1 MPFDVLISNQKDN
14 TNHQNITP
22 ISKSVLLAPH
32 SNHPVIEI
40 ATYSETDVY
49 ECYIRGFETKI
60 VMRRTKD
67 DWINITQVFKIA
79 QFSKTKRT
87 KILEKE
93 SNDMQH
99 EKVQGG
105 YGRFQGTWIP
115 LDSAKFLVNKYEI
128 IDPVV
133 NSILTFQFDP
143 NNPPPKRSKN
153 SILRKTSPGTK
164 ITSPSSYNKTPRKK
178 NSSSS
183 TSATTTAANKKGK
196 KNASINQP
204 NPSPLQNLV
213 FQTPQ
218 QFQVN
223 SSMNIMNNNDNHT
236 TMNFNNDTR
245 HNLINNISN
254 NSNQSTII
262 QQQKSIHENSFNNN
276 YSATQKPLQFF
287 PIPTNLQNKNV
298 ALNNPNNNDSNSY
311 SHNIDNVIN
320 SSNNNNNGNN
330 NNLIIVPDGP
340 MQSQQQ
346 QQHHHHEYL
355 TNNFNHSMMDSITNG
370 NSKKRRKKLNQSNE
384 QQFYNQQEK
393 IQRHFKL
400 MKQPLLWQSFHNP
413 NDHHNEYC
421 DSNGSN
427 NNNNTVAS
435 NGSSIEVF
443 SSNENDNSMNMS
455 SRSMT
460 PFSAGNT
467 SSQNKLENKMTD
479 QEYKQTILTIL
490 SSERS
495 SDVDQALLAT
505 LYPAPKNFNINFEID
520 DQGHTPLH
528 WATAMANIPLIK
540 MLITLNANALQ
551 CNKLGFNCITKSIF
565 YNNCYKENAF
575 DEIISILKI
584 CLITPDVNGR
594 LPFHYLIE
602 LSVNKSKNPMII
614 KSYMDS
620 IILSLGQQDYNL
632 LKICLN
638 YQDNIGNTPLHLSA
652 LNLNFE
658 VYNRLVYLGAS
669 TDILNLD
676 NESPASIMN
685 KFNTPAGGS
694 NSRNNNTKADRK
706 LARNLPQKNYYQ
718 QQQQQQQPQNNV
730 KIPKIIKTQH
740 PDKEDSTADVN
751 IAKTDSEVNES
762 QYLHS
767 NQPNSTNMNTIMD
780 DLSNINS
787 FVTSSVIKDIK
798 STPSKILENSPI
810 LYRRRSQSISDEKEK
825 AKDNENQVEKKKDPL
840 NSVKT
845 AMPSLES
852 PSSLLPIQ
860 MSPLGKYSKPLSQQI
875 NKLNTKVSSLQRIM
889 GEEIKNLDNEVVET
903 ESSISNNKKRLITI
917 AHQIEDAFDSVS
929 NKTPI
934 NAISD
939 LQSRIKE
946 TSSKLNSE
954 KQNFIQSLEKS
965 QALKLATIVQDEE
978 SKVDMNTNSSSHPEK
993 QEDEE
998 PIPKSTSETSSPK
1011 NTKADA
1017 KFSNTVQESYDVNE
1031 TLRLATELTILQFKR
1046 RMTTLKISEAK
1057 SKINSSVK
1065 LDKYRNLIG
1074 ITIENIDS
1082 KLDDIEKDLRANA

>member
-14 TNHQNITP
+14 ASHQNITP

-178 NSSSS
+178 NSNSS
-183 TSATTTAANKKGK
+183 TSTTTTAANKKGK

-223 SSMNIMNNNDNHT
+223 SSINIMNNNDNHT

-254 NSNQSTII
+254 NNSSQSTII
-262 QQQKSIHENSFNNN
+262 QQQKSIHENSFSNN

-287 PIPTNLQNKNV
+287 PIPTNLQNKNITQ
-298 ALNNPNNNDSNSY
+298 NNTNNNDSNSY

-320 SSNNNNNGNN
+320 SNSNNN

-340 MQSQQQ
+340 MQSQQ
-346 QQHHHHEYL
+346 HHEYM
-355 TNNFNHSMMDSITNG
+355 TNNFNHSMMDSTTNG

-400 MKQPLLWQSFHNP
+400 MKQPLLWQSFQNT
-413 NDHHNEYC
+413 NDHNNEYC

-460 PFSAGNT
+460 PFSAGNN
-467 SSQNKLENKMTD
+467 SSQNKLGNQMTD

-685 KFNTPAGGS
+685 KFNTPADGS
-694 NSRNNNTKADRK
+694 NINETKTDQKLLRNIPKKHR
-706 LARNLPQKNYYQ
+706 YQ
-718 QQQQQQQPQNNV
+718 QQQQQRQSNV

-740 PDKEDSTADVN
+740 HDKEDSTPDIN
-751 IAKTDSEVNES
+751 LAKPDSEVNES

-780 DLSNINS
+780 DLSTINS

-810 LYRRRSQSISDEKEK
+810 LYRRRSQSIPDDKEKEK
-825 AKDNENQVEKKKDPL
+825 DHENQGEKKRDPL
-840 NSVKT
+840 TSVKP
-845 AMPSLES
+845 AMPLLES
-852 PSSLLPIQ
+852 PSTLLPIQ
-860 MSPLGKYSKPLSQQI
+860 TSPLRKYSKPLSQQI
-875 NKLNTKVSSLQRIM
+875 DTLNTKVSSLQKLM
-889 GEEIKNLDNEVVET
+889 GEEIKNLDNEIIET
-903 ESSISNNKKRLITI
+903 ESSISNTKKRSITI
-917 AHQIEDAFDSVS
+917 AHQIENAFDSVS

-934 NAISD
+934 NSISD

-978 SKVDMNTNSSSHPEK
+978 SKVDIDPSSRLHPGK
-993 QEDEE
+993 HEDVE
-998 PIPKSTSETSSPK
+998 PTATLKSETSSPK
-1011 NTKADA
+1011 SAKADTILSTDA
-1017 KFSNTVQESYDVNE
+1017 QDSYDINE

-1046 RMTTLKISEAK
+1046 RMTTLKISEAR

>member
-14 TNHQNITP
+14 ASHQNITP

-178 NSSSS
+178 NSNSS
-183 TSATTTAANKKGK
+183 TSTTTTAANKKGK

-218 QFQVN
+218 QFQAN
-223 SSMNIMNNNDNHT
+223 SSINIMNNNDNHT

-245 HNLINNISN
+245 HSLINNISN
-254 NSNQSTII
+254 NNSSQSTII
-262 QQQKSIHENSFNNN
+262 QQQKSIHENSFSNN

-287 PIPTNLQNKNV
+287 PIPTNLQNKNITQ
-298 ALNNPNNNDSNSY
+298 NNPNNNDNNSY

-320 SSNNNNNGNN
+320 SNSNNN

-340 MQSQQQ
+340 MQSQQ
-346 QQHHHHEYL
+346 HHEYM
-355 TNNFNHSMMDSITNG
+355 TNNFNHSMMDSTING
-370 NSKKRRKKLNQSNE
+370 NSKKRRKKLNPSNE

-400 MKQPLLWQSFHNP
+400 MKQPLLWQSFQNP

-421 DSNGSN
+421 DGNGSN

-467 SSQNKLENKMTD
+467 SSQNKLGNKMTD

-685 KFNTPAGGS
+685 KFNTAADGS
-694 NSRNNNTKADRK
+694 NNNETKTDQKLLRNIPKKHR
-706 LARNLPQKNYYQ
+706 YQ
-718 QQQQQQQPQNNV
+718 QQQQQQRQSNV

-740 PDKEDSTADVN
+740 HDKENSTPDIN
-751 IAKTDSEVNES
+751 LAKADSEVNES

-780 DLSNINS
+780 DLSTINS

-810 LYRRRSQSISDEKEK
+810 LYRRRSQSIPDDKEK
-825 AKDNENQVEKKKDPL
+825 AKDHENQGEKKRDPL
-840 NSVKT
+840 TSVKT
-845 AMPSLES
+845 AMPLLES
-852 PSSLLPIQ
+852 PSTLLPIQ
-860 MSPLGKYSKPLSQQI
+860 MSPLRKYSKPLSQQI
-875 NKLNTKVSSLQRIM
+875 DTLNTKVSSLQRLM
-889 GEEIKNLDNEVVET
+889 GEEIKNLDNEIIET
-903 ESSISNNKKRLITI
+903 ESSISNTKKRSITI
-917 AHQIEDAFDSVS
+917 AHQIEDAFDYVS
-929 NKTPI
+929 NKIPI
-934 NAISD
+934 NSISD

-978 SKVDMNTNSSSHPEK
+978 SKVDIDPSSRSHPEK
-993 QEDEE
+993 HEDEE
-998 PIPKSTSETSSPK
+998 PTAKLKSENSSPK
-1011 NTKADA
+1011 NAKADTILSINA
-1017 KFSNTVQESYDVNE
+1017 QDSYDIDE

-1046 RMTTLKISEAK
+1046 RMTTLKISEAR

>member
-1 MPFDVLISNQKDN
+1 MPFDALVSSQKDN
-14 TNHQNITP
+14 SNHQNITP

-115 LDSAKFLVNKYEI
+115 LNSAKFLVNKYEI

-133 NSILTFQFDP
+133 NSILTFKFDP
-143 NNPPPKRSKN
+143 SNPPPKRSKN

-178 NSSSS
+178 NNNTS
-183 TSATTTAANKKGK
+183 TSTSTANKKGK
-196 KNASINQP
+196 KNAAINQP

-218 QFQVN
+218 QFQAN
-223 SSMNIMNNNDNHT
+223 SSISIMNNNDSNAL
-236 TMNFNNDTR
+236 MNLNNDTR
-245 HNLINNISN
+245 HNLINNITNN
-254 NSNQSTII
+254 NSSQSTII
-262 QQQKSIHENSFNNN
+262 HQQKTGHENSFSNS

-287 PIPTNLQNKNV
+287 PIPTNLQNKNIIQ
-298 ALNNPNNNDSNSY
+298 NNSTGNGRNNY
-311 SHNIDNVIN
+311 SSNIDNDISN
-320 SSNNNNNGNN
+320 SNNSNS
-330 NNLIIVPDGP
+330 NLIIVPDGP

-346 QQHHHHEYL
+346 HNEYM
-355 TNNFNHSMMDSITNG
+355 TNNFNHPMMDSNTNG
-370 NSKKRRKKLNQSNE
+370 NSKKKRKKLNQSNE
-384 QQFYNQQEK
+384 QQFYNQQER

-400 MKQPLLWQSFHNP
+400 MKQPLLWQSFQNP
-413 NDHHNEYC
+413 DDHHNEYG
-421 DSNGSN
+421 DNNG
-427 NNNNTVAS
+427 NNNNTAVS

-443 SSNENDNSMNMS
+443 SSNENDNGMNMS

-460 PFSAGNT
+460 PFSAGNM
-467 SSQNKLENKMTD
+467 SSQTKLENKMTD

-505 LYPAPKNFNINFEID
+505 LYPTPRNFNINFEID

-528 WATAMANIPLIK
+528 WATAMANVPLIK

-575 DEIISILKI
+575 DEIITILKI
-584 CLITPDVNGR
+584 CLITPDANGR
-594 LPFHYLIE
+594 FPFHYLIE

-685 KFNTPAGGS
+685 KFNSTANGT
-694 NSRNNNTKADRK
+694 NNNEDAINQKR
-706 LARNLPQKNYYQ
+706 LQNLPQKSHYQ
-718 QQQQQQQPQNNV
+718 QQQQQQRQQPHSHSRELPQRQNNV

-740 PDKEDSTADVN
+740 HDIEDSAPDDTLTKPDP
-751 IAKTDSEVNES
+751 EVSES

-767 NQPNSTNMNTIMD
+767 NQPNSTNMNTIID

-787 FVTSSVIKDIK
+787 FVTSSVIK

-810 LYRRRSQSISDEKEK
+810 LYRRVSQSASNDE
-825 AKDNENQVEKKKDPL
+825 ENGRNQEDRIEKKIDPL
-840 NSVKT
+840 NGAKT
-845 AMPSLES
+845 TIPLLES
-852 PSSLLPIQ
+852 PSTLLPIQ
-860 MSPLGKYSKPLSQQI
+860 ISPLRKYSKPLSQQI
-875 NKLNTKVSSLQRIM
+875 DKLNAKIYTMQRLM
-889 GEEIKNLDNEVVET
+889 GEEIKNLDHETIET
-903 ESSISNNKKRLITI
+903 ESSISNTNKRLLKIS
-917 AHQIEDAFDSVS
+917 HQIEDAFDSVS
-929 NKTPI
+929 NKSSI
-934 NAISD
+934 NSVSD
-939 LQSRIKE
+939 LQSRIEE
-946 TSSKLNSE
+946 TSSKLNSRRE
-954 KQNFIQSLEKS
+954 NFIQSLEKS

-978 SKVDMNTNSSSHPEK
+978 SKVDIDHNSRSHLEKNEEPTPTSKSGSSSPNNAKAGTELSNDI
-993 QEDEE
+993 QD
-998 PIPKSTSETSSPK
+998 SCDK
-1011 NTKADA
+1011 NEMLK
-1017 KFSNTVQESYDVNE
+1017 
-1031 TLRLATELTILQFKR
+1031 LATELTLLQFKR
-1046 RMTTLKISEAK
+1046 RMTTLRISEAR
-1057 SKINSSVK
+1057 SKVNSSTK

-1082 KLDDIEKDLRANA
+1082 KIDDIEKDLRANA